1 MTNQNK
7 INQHAAEMAQHAEG
21 AAKYLASI
29 FAGQY
34 VTPEQTRETIDF
46 LTAKMKRDIESCQ
59 YATNEEKEFEIR
71 RRETMINAMKVYM
84 GLL

>member
-1 MTNQNK
+1 MVDFNK
-7 INQHAAEMAQHAEG
+7 KMIYTAEMAQHAEG
-21 AAKYLASI
+21 AVKYLASI
-29 FAGQY
+29 FAGQF

-71 RRETMINAMKVYM
+71 RREAMINAMKFYM